1 MFQSIED
8 VDRISWEAE
17 MMRAEEH
24 FDAEDETAEVYIYRM
39 PDGSMRIQCGNCGA
53 LLPQLRILAGQ
64 RSGRFVPARC
74 PECGAEIVDIQGTED
89 CEEGDE

>member
-1 MFQSIED
+1 MCQSIED

-24 FDAEDETAEVYIYRM
+24 FDAVDETAEAYIYRM

-53 LLPQLRILAGQ
+53 LLPQIRVLAGQ
-64 RSGRFVPARC
+64 RAVFAPARC
-74 PECGAEIVDIQGTED
+74 PECGSEIVDIQGTED